1 MSHNQPSQKLC
12 LLFFFFPA
20 QACSTLCDPL
30 DGSSPG
36 PSIHGIFQARILGGL
51 PFPSLGDPPDPG
63 MEPAPPMSPELQ
75 VDSWLTEPLGKPVL
89 TLRPQKTT
97 DHIIQLNITP
107 NRLPYRGTCRKRGPL
122 KEFVA
127 IQSKARQEQSWAG
140 GHSPY
145 VEAQA
150 YSGGGGGDGSILT
163 NIQMSNIALVSQLC
177 PTLCD
182 PRSPP
187 GSISQARI
195 LEWLT
200 MSFSRASS
208 WLRDQTHNFC
218 VFWTAGRFFTCQA
231 TGEANKHPDV

>member
-1 MSHNQPSQKLC
+1 
-12 LLFFFFPA
+12 
-20 QACSTLCDPL
+20 
-30 DGSSPG
+30 
-36 PSIHGIFQARILGGL
+36 
-51 PFPSLGDPPDPG
+51 
-63 MEPAPPMSPELQ
+63 MEPAPPMSPESQ
-75 VDSWLTEPLGKPVL
+75 VDSLLTEPLGKPVL
-89 TLRPQKTT
+89 TLSPQKMT
-97 DHIIQLNITP
+97 DHILQLDITP
-107 NRLPYRGTCRKRGPL
+107 HRLHYRGTCKKRGPF

-127 IQSKARQEQSWAG
+127 IQSKVRQEQSWAG

-150 YSGGGGGDGSILT
+150 YGGGGGNDGSILT
-163 NIQMSNIALVSQLC
+163 NIQMSKTALVSQLC

-200 MSFSRASS
+200 MSFSRASF

-218 VFWTAGRFFTCQA
+218 VNCRQIIYLPSHWRSQ
-231 TGEANKHPDV
+231 